1 VEIGLFTP
9 LRSPVATPEFLTD
22 LGRECDE
29 RGIHSLWL
37 GEHVVMFS
45 DYESSYPG
53 SGDGKFRFP
62 AGSGLLDMVSALSF
76 LAACTR
82 RVRLGT
88 GICILPQN
96 NPVYVAKEYATVDF
110 LSSGR
115 LDFGIGVGWSW
126 EEFAACGVPFEHRGA
141 RCDEYLEVIRTL
153 WCDEVS
159 SFQGTY
165 YQLPEC
171 LLYPKPVQQPMV
183 PITVGGHSEA
193 ALRRTARVGAGW
205 YGVNVSPAE
214 TAELLG
220 RLDRH
225 LEAAGRTRSELK
237 IIIGAVND
245 RIQPELIGE
254 YAEAGVT
261 ELLIPFLRQGSKHLQ
276 ANLDGITP
284 FLDAAA
290 SLG

>member
-1 VEIGLFTP
+1 MEIGLFTP

-37 GEHVVMFS
+37 GEHVVMFQ
-45 DYESSYPG
+45 DYQSSYPG

-126 EEFAACGVPFEHRGA
+126 EEFAACGVPFEQRGA

-214 TAELLG
+214 TAALLG

-261 ELLIPFLRQGSKHLQ
+261 ELLIPFLRQGAKHLQ